1 MRYIPMRGGRWRDTM
16 SDPDLDYLEKR
27 ARQERDIAIVSE
39 DNCVALAHLR
49 MADEYE
55 RRAQASKDARH
66 PIRLH
71 ALPH

>member
-1 MRYIPMRGGRWRDTM
+1 M
-16 SDPDLDYLEKR
+16 SDPNLEYLEKR

-55 RRAQASKDARH
+55 RRAQELKGSGH
-66 PIRLH
+66 PVPLQTLQH
-71 ALPH
+71 

>member
-1 MRYIPMRGGRWRDTM
+1 M
-16 SDPDLDYLEKR
+16 SDPNLEYLEKR

-55 RRAQASKDARH
+55 RRAQALRDARR
-66 PIRLH
+66 PIPLRAFSH
-71 ALPH
+71 